1 MNLSAFDLKGKVALV
16 TGGAH
21 GIGFSIAAGM
31 AQCGATV
38 CFNCSNEGSLEKGIA
53 AYKEA
58 GIDAHGYVADVTDE
72 AAVNAMIAK
81 IKAEV
86 GPVDIL
92 VNNAG
97 LMKRV
102 PMIEMSHADFLRV
115 IDVHVG
121 GAFNCSK
128 AVLPDMIAKREG
140 KIINICSM
148 MSELGRETVS
158 AYAAAKGGLKMLTK
172 NIASEYGE
180 YNIQCNGMGPGYIAT
195 AQTAPLRETQP
206 DGSRHP
212 FDTFICAKTPA
223 GRWGDP
229 EDMVGPC
236 VFLASHASDFVN
248 GQILYADGGILAYI
262 GRQPKYPRPLKQTES
277 RPETFSDASGRL
289 FLWSSRAGQIRTIS
303 CQFIGSQ
310 SILEADGLR
319 AVFIIERDQHS
330 VIVEENGVHKDL
342 NQCLA
347 LLLLRYIELSEFHQP
362 ESDEVSIKGR
372 LS

>member
-1 MNLSAFDLKGKVALV
+1 MDLSAFNLQGKVALI

-21 GIGFSIAAGM
+21 GIGFSIAEGM
-31 AQCGATV
+31 AKCGATV
-38 CFNCSNEGSLEKGIA
+38 CFNCSSEASLEKGLA
-53 AYKEA
+53 AYKA
-58 GIDAHGYVADVTDE
+58 ADIPAHGYVADVADE
-72 AAVNAMIAK
+72 DAVNAMVAK
-81 IKAEV
+81 IRAEV
-86 GPVDIL
+86 GSVDIL

-102 PMIEMSHADFLRV
+102 PMIEMSHADFMRV

-128 AVLPDMIAKREG
+128 AVLPDMMEKREG
-140 KIINICSM
+140 NIINICSM

-158 AYAAAKGGLKMLTK
+158 A
-172 NIASEYGE
+172 GE

-195 AQTAPLRETQP
+195 AQTAPLRERQP

-212 FDTFICAKTPA
+212 FDQFITAKTPA

-262 GRQPKYPRPLKQTES
+262 GRQPK
-277 RPETFSDASGRL
+277 
-289 FLWSSRAGQIRTIS
+289 
-303 CQFIGSQ
+303 
-310 SILEADGLR
+310 
-319 AVFIIERDQHS
+319 
-330 VIVEENGVHKDL
+330 
-342 NQCLA
+342 
-347 LLLLRYIELSEFHQP
+347 
-362 ESDEVSIKGR
+362 
-372 LS
+372 

>member
-1 MNLSAFDLKGKVALV
+1 MDLTAFDLKGKVALV

-21 GIGFSIAAGM
+21 GIGFSIAEGM
-31 AQCGATV
+31 AKCGATV
-38 CFNCSNEGSLEKGIA
+38 CFNCSNEGSLEKGLA
-53 AYKEA
+53 AYKAA

-72 AAVNAMIAK
+72 AAVNAMIAQ
-81 IKAEV
+81 IKADV

-102 PMIEMSHADFLRV
+102 PMIEMSHTDFLRV

-148 MSELGRETVS
+148 MS
-158 AYAAAKGGLKMLTK
+158 
-172 NIASEYGE
+172 ASEYGE

-195 AQTAPLRETQP
+195 AQTAPLREIQP

-223 GRWGDP
+223 GRWGTP

-262 GRQPKYPRPLKQTES
+262 GKQPK
-277 RPETFSDASGRL
+277 
-289 FLWSSRAGQIRTIS
+289 
-303 CQFIGSQ
+303 
-310 SILEADGLR
+310 
-319 AVFIIERDQHS
+319 
-330 VIVEENGVHKDL
+330 
-342 NQCLA
+342 
-347 LLLLRYIELSEFHQP
+347 
-362 ESDEVSIKGR
+362 
-372 LS
+372 

>member
-1 MNLSAFDLKGKVALV
+1 MDLSAFNLQGKVALI

-158 AYAAAKGGLKMLTK
+158 AYAAAKGALKMLTK
-172 NIASEYGE
+172 N
-180 YNIQCNGMGPGYIAT
+180 PGYIAT
-195 AQTAPLRETQP
+195 AQTAPLREIQP

-212 FDTFICAKTPA
+212 FDQFITAKTPA
-223 GRWGDP
+223 GRWGEP

-262 GRQPKYPRPLKQTES
+262 GKQPK
-277 RPETFSDASGRL
+277 
-289 FLWSSRAGQIRTIS
+289 
-303 CQFIGSQ
+303 
-310 SILEADGLR
+310 
-319 AVFIIERDQHS
+319 
-330 VIVEENGVHKDL
+330 
-342 NQCLA
+342 
-347 LLLLRYIELSEFHQP
+347 
-362 ESDEVSIKGR
+362 
-372 LS
+372 

>member
-1 MNLSAFDLKGKVALV
+1 MDIRKLFSLEGRVALV
-16 TGGAH
+16 TGATH
-21 GIGFSIAAGM
+21 GLGM
-31 AQCGATV
+31 AVATALAGAGATLAV
-38 CFNCSNEGSLEKGIA
+38 NGHSADRLDKALKTYENK
-53 AYKEA
+53 
-58 GIDAHGYVADVTDE
+58 GIDAKGYLFDVTDE
-72 AAVNAMIAK
+72 QAVAEGVARIER
-81 IKAEV
+81 EV
-86 GPVDIL
+86 GPIDIL

-102 PMIEMSHADFLRV
+102 PMVEMSHADFMRV

-128 AVLPDMIAKREG
+128 AVLPDMMEKQEG

-158 AYAAAKGGLKMLTK
+158 AYAAAKGALKMLTK

-195 AQTAPLRETQP
+195 AQTAPLREVQP

-212 FDTFICAKTPA
+212 FDQFITAKTPA

-262 GRQPKYPRPLKQTES
+262 GRQPK
-277 RPETFSDASGRL
+277 
-289 FLWSSRAGQIRTIS
+289 
-303 CQFIGSQ
+303 
-310 SILEADGLR
+310 
-319 AVFIIERDQHS
+319 
-330 VIVEENGVHKDL
+330 
-342 NQCLA
+342 
-347 LLLLRYIELSEFHQP
+347 
-362 ESDEVSIKGR
+362 
-372 LS
+372 